1 MRVLVRMS
9 ENEEGEGDGEDRE
22 EEEDADV
29 DAKRD
34 ARADADKD
42 HYEDCNDGNMGSFN
56 FRASCHGSSLVCH
69 MLGSV
74 QRRRTLS
81 TQKGALHRKLEV
93 CATTRIFECRR

>member
-9 ENEEGEGDGEDRE
+9 ENEEGEEDGEDRE

-56 FRASCHGSSLVCH
+56 FRASCHGSSN
-69 MLGSV
+69 MLGFV
-74 QRRRTLS
+74 QRRPRLS
-81 TQKGALHRKLEV
+81 TQKGVLHRKLEV